1 MKKAWKYDK
10 KMHKSN
16 KIEGLLLSYVSN
28 FQFSIEIE
36 FLPFVMPIS
45 PSKHAQIAKITPLL
59 LTKLF

>member
-1 MKKAWKYDK
+1 
-10 KMHKSN
+10 MHKSN

-45 PSKHAQIAKITPLL
+45 PSKHAQIAKIIPLL
-59 LTKLF
+59 PTKLF